1 MRSMLPAPEAR
12 EAVLSFY
19 EKIGRPAMPDRL
31 KQGRREV

>member
-19 EKIGRPAMPDRL
+19 EKIGRSGDA
-31 KQGRREV
+31 GSA